1 VLDVAY
7 RQVRTLD
14 SVVEADVMDIDT
26 LTASVASAEK
36 LIEREIGEAKALA
49 KRAQQDY
56 SEADQAEARADALEK
71 VVGIL
76 NSFADARQEAVQSK
90 IEALVTHGLQTIFDD
105 SLTFHVVSETKSRRV
120 ETRFVVRSRVGEQEV
135 ETGLLDAR
143 GGGVAAVA
151 GFLLRLIVV
160 LLRPDVRPFLL
171 LDESFSMVS
180 EEYEPRLVDFVKE
193 LTEKT
198 PVQIVLVTHKA
209 VEDWSAAAD
218 KIHRFK
224 LKNGRTVT
232 EAVK

>member
-1 VLDVAY
+1 
-7 RQVRTLD
+7 
-14 SVVEADVMDIDT
+14 MDLKT
-26 LTASVASAEK
+26 LTAAVTQAEK

-49 KRAQQDY
+49 KRAKSDL
-56 SEADQAEARADALEK
+56 AEAEAGEQRADALEK

-76 NSFADARQEAVQSK
+76 NSFADARQETVQSK
-90 IEALVTHGLQTIFDD
+90 VEALVTHGLQTVFDD
-105 SLTFHVVSETKSRRV
+105 SLTFHVVSETKARRV
-120 ETRFVVRSRVGEQEV
+120 ETRFVVRSSMGKEVV
-135 ETGLLDAR
+135 ETSILDAR

-160 LLRPDVRPFLL
+160 LLQPSVRPFLL

-209 VEDWSAAAD
+209 QEEWSAAAD
-218 KIHRFK
+218 SVVRFK
-224 LKNGRTVT
+224 LQNGRTQV

>member
-1 VLDVAY
+1 
-7 RQVRTLD
+7 
-14 SVVEADVMDIDT
+14 MDIET
-26 LTASVASAEK
+26 LTASVASVEK
-36 LIEREIGEAKALA
+36 SIEREIGEAKALA
-49 KRAQQDY
+49 KRAQQDLA
-56 SEADQAEARADALEK
+56 EANQLEARADALEK

-90 IEALVTHGLQTIFDD
+90 IEALVTHGLQTVFDS
-105 SLTFHVVSETKSRRV
+105 SLSFHVVSETKARRV
-120 ETRFVVRSRVGEQEV
+120 ETRFVVRSKAGSEVV
-135 ETGLLDAR
+135 ETSILDAR

-198 PVQIVLVTHKA
+198 PVQVVLVTHKA
-209 VEDWSAAAD
+209 VEEWSAAAD

-224 LKNGRTVT
+224 LKNGRTQV